1 MLHRFF
7 RLFSAMLLLGS
18 SFPLR
23 AAEPISA
30 PTGPPVTTD
39 PSYRLSAGDTV
50 TISIEGEPEL
60 LASQTIARAG
70 EVRLPLIGEVILSG
84 KSVRDAERFL
94 ETAYKERQF
103 LKAPVVNLVV
113 TAYFPR
119 EVSVLGAV
127 RAPGTVVFPRD
138 TTSLDLIEV
147 ITRVGG
153 FLPISKAEAVTVTRR
168 LPDGKETVLTVDLD
182 DVISGRRRAGRDR
195 ADFPIYPGDRIW
207 VPERLF

>member
-1 MLHRFF
+1 MLPRLF
-7 RLFSAMLLLGS
+7 RLLSAVLLLGS
-18 SFPLR
+18 ALPLR
-23 AAEPISA
+23 AAEPLSA
-30 PTGPPVTTD
+30 PTGPPATTD
-39 PSYRLSAGDTV
+39 PSYQLSAGDTV

-60 LASQTIARAG
+60 LALQTIARTG

-94 ETAYKERQF
+94 EKTYREREF

-127 RAPGTVVFPRD
+127 RVPGTVVFPRD

-153 FLPISKAEAVTVTRR
+153 FLPISKADAVTVTRR

-182 DVISGRRRAGRDR
+182 DVISGRRRPGRGR